1 VTFVGFPGL
10 GKSYFTEYLYKNLG
24 SDVNVQGV
32 KSDAIWKSVI
42 DDASGGKSNANVFS
56 NKGSI
61 KKYQSRLHKCI
72 VKMCGRLKPG
82 RNMICIDKCNNGEK
96 QLKEFKGAMRSEY
109 NITMDEVKVVVCI
122 PKVEQPLT
130 FQHRS
135 WAPSLNLVFHS
146 PLKKIRF

>member
-1 VTFVGFPGL
+1 M
-10 GKSYFTEYLYKNLG
+10 
-24 SDVNVQGV
+24 NVQGV

-42 DDASGGKSNANVFS
+42 DDASGGKSKANVFS

-72 VKMCGRLKPG
+72 VKMCGRLKRG

-96 QLKEFKGAMRSEY
+96 QLKEYRTTMRSDY
-109 NITMDEVKVVVCI
+109 NITIDEVKVVVCI
-122 PKVEQPLT
+122 PKVESPLT

-135 WAPSLNLVFHS
+135 WAPSLNLILVC
-146 PLKKIRF
+146 